1 MQQLADA
8 PRGHCSRR
16 SASSSD
22 AGRRNRVLCSPEND
36 VTKENRS
43 MRLLRPL
50 ILVLLAS
57 GLLTAQNTSNTS
69 SASEDASVATELQ
82 ALRQAL
88 ADQQNEITR
97 QQQELEQLRK
107 QDAIR

>member
-1 MQQLADA
+1 
-8 PRGHCSRR
+8 
-16 SASSSD
+16 
-22 AGRRNRVLCSPEND
+22 
-36 VTKENRS
+36 

-69 SASEDASVATELQ
+69 SASEDASVATELK

-107 QDAIR
+107 QVSIREASGAGASAQLVNASLNGNAGVNPATDAPRFHPRRIPGF